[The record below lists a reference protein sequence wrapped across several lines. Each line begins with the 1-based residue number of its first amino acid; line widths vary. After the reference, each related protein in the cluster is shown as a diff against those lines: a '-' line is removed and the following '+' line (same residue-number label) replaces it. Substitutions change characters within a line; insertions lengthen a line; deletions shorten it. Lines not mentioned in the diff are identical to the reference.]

1 MEIENGKPVSP
12 VDQPGNQ
19 PAPPPPGRITEKR
32 IIVGGSGASRAHTSQ
47 TPPTAITPPPIK
59 RIHLAAKPPGKTR
72 KRQRISGES
81 VIEIGRD
88 IRLVVLS
95 GECEVLWEAPEST
108 IISRVEPCVVT

>member
-1 MEIENGKPVSP
+1 MESEKN
-12 VDQPGNQ
+12 NQ
-19 PAPPPPGRITEKR
+19 LSQSVPPPGRITEKR
-32 IIVGGSGASRAHTSQ
+32 ISSQGSGLSRAPS
-47 TPPTAITPPPIK
+47 AITLPPIK

-81 VIEIGRD
+81 VVEIGPD

-108 IISRVEPCVVT
+108 IISRVEPCIVS

>member
-1 MEIENGKPVSP
+1 MEIENGKLVSPANQPVSS
-12 VDQPGNQ
+12 
-19 PAPPPPGRITEKR
+19 PPPGRITEKR
-32 IIVGGSGASRAHTSQ
+32 IVVGGSGDDRAHLA
-47 TPPTAITPPPIK
+47 PTAIAPPAIK

-95 GECEVLWEAPEST
+95 GECEVLWEAPEAT
-108 IISRVEPCVVT
+108 IISRVEPCVIG